1 MPEENKSKMKISIDG
16 RSDIVYAESGHNLG
30 EILRQISDLLG
41 RNDRAITS
49 ASADGQPVSH
59 SENAHLLE
67 KSVNDFSLLEVET
80 VNVRQQAAAALAEVR
95 NHLPTL
101 CKALIDV
108 TKNIQSGDVL
118 KGYKSLAA
126 CADLLNLIV
135 RIIDEVRALLG
146 IDLTQVKVDGNTVSE
161 QLEQVRDV
169 LKNAKTALDSNDIV
183 TVADLMEYELA
194 PRINRW
200 DAILDKLLE
209 AVGN

>member
-1 MPEENKSKMKISIDG
+1 MPEENRSRLKISIDG
-16 RSDIVYAESGHNLG
+16 RADIVYAESGHSLG
-30 EILRQISDLLG
+30 DILRQISDFLG

-49 ASADGQPVSH
+49 AAADGQAVSH
-59 SENAHLLE
+59 SENTHLLDKGVDE
-67 KSVNDFSLLEVET
+67 FSLLDVET

-101 CKALIDV
+101 CKALVDV
-108 TKNIQSGDVL
+108 TKNIQAGEVL

-135 RIIDEVRALLG
+135 RVIDEVRALLG
-146 IDLTQVKVDGNTVSE
+146 IDLALVKVDGDTVSGL
-161 QLEQVRDV
+161 LEQVRDI
-169 LKNAKTALDSNDIV
+169 LKNARTALDSNDIV

-200 DAILDKLLE
+200 DVILDKLLE
-209 AVGN
+209 AVRN